1 MPSGLFKKGLNIL
14 LRRQT
19 NILSAAFVLM
29 LTVVF
34 SQILGLIRQ
43 RMLVGIYGPSNTLG
57 VYLASSRLPDLL
69 FQVIIAGAIS
79 SSFIPI
85 FADFLAQKKEEEGFK
100 FASSLII
107 IGLLIFLFI
116 SVILFIFSG
125 FFSHLVAPGF
135 SAPDLVLMSNLTRII
150 ILGEI
155 IFMLASFF
163 SAVLQCYNHFFITG
177 IAAASYNL
185 GIILG
190 IIFLSK
196 SFGIYAPAIGVIIG
210 SFLFAI
216 LQVPFLRISGFKLK
230 LNVDVKN
237 FGVVQIFHL
246 MWPRTISL
254 ATFQIGSLL
263 TVSLISFLHDPGR
276 SYVIFDY
283 AQTLAFAPVGL
294 IGQSLSQAAFP
305 VLSRER
311 VKLAEFKETFS
322 TSFTQMLYL
331 ILPLSI
337 VFIVLRIP
345 LVRLI
350 YGASQ
355 FDWAATVLT
364 GRTLAIFSISLFAQS
379 LIYLVSKAFYALH
392 DTKTP
397 LIVGIIST
405 LFMLIGSFMS
415 IFYFKGD
422 IQAIAVFYTLSS
434 FINFFILLICLDRK
448 VGGFNNFFFIK
459 NSWKIFL
466 SAFALGLAL
475 YLPIKLLDQLVFD
488 TTRTINLLMLTGI
501 SSLSGFLIYMF
512 LTWFLNVK
520 EASTFILLFKKIG
533 NSKEI
538 LKNTEAVADPIRVKI
553 N

>member
-1 MPSGLFKKGLNIL
+1 MPSDLFKKGLNIL

-19 NILSAAFVLM
+19 NILSAALVLM

-85 FADFLAQKKEEEGFK
+85 FTDFLAQKKEEEGFK
-100 FASSLII
+100 FASSLMI

-116 SVILFIFSG
+116 SIILFIFSG

-135 SAPDLVLMSNLTRII
+135 SASDLILMSNLMRII

-210 SFLFAI
+210 SFLFAV
-216 LQVPFLRISGFKLK
+216 LQIPFLKISGFKLRF
-230 LNVDVKN
+230 NIDIKN
-237 FGVVQIFHL
+237 FGLMQIFHL

-311 VKLAEFKETFS
+311 AKLSEFKETFA

-331 ILPLSI
+331 ILPLSV

-405 LFMLIGSFMS
+405 FFMLIGSFVS
-415 IFYFKGD
+415 IFYFNRD
-422 IQAIAVFYTLSS
+422 IQTIALFYTLSS
-434 FINFFILLICLDRK
+434 FINFFVLLVLLDRK

-466 SAFALGLAL
+466 SAFALGIAL

-488 TTRTINLLMLTGI
+488 TTKTINLLMLTGI
-501 SSLSGFLIYMF
+501 SSMSGFLIYMF

-533 NSKEI
+533 SSREI
-538 LKNTEAVADPIRVKI
+538 LSKTDAVADPIRVKV

>member
-1 MPSGLFKKGLNIL
+1 MPSDLFKKGLNIL

-19 NILSAAFVLM
+19 NILSAALVLM

-85 FADFLAQKKEEEGFK
+85 FTDFLAQKKEEEGFK
-100 FASSLII
+100 FASSLMI

-116 SVILFIFSG
+116 SIILFIFSG

-135 SAPDLVLMSNLTRII
+135 SASDLILMSNLMRII

-196 SFGIYAPAIGVIIG
+196 SFGIYAPAIGVIMG
-210 SFLFAI
+210 SFLFAV
-216 LQVPFLRISGFKLK
+216 LQIPFLKISGFKLRF
-230 LNVDVKN
+230 NIDIKN
-237 FGVVQIFHL
+237 FGLMQIFHL

-311 VKLAEFKETFS
+311 AKLSEFKETFA

-405 LFMLIGSFMS
+405 FFMLIGSFVS
-415 IFYFKGD
+415 IFYFNRD
-422 IQAIAVFYTLSS
+422 IQTIALFYTLSS
-434 FINFFILLICLDRK
+434 FINFFVLLVLLDRK

-466 SAFALGLAL
+466 SAFALGIAL

-488 TTRTINLLMLTGI
+488 TTKTINLLMLTGI
-501 SSLSGFLIYMF
+501 SSMSGFLIYMF

-533 NSKEI
+533 SSKEI
-538 LKNTEAVADPIRVKI
+538 LSKTDAVADPIRVKV